1 MKRIKELVDSIENE
15 NHQELLKRRRDKYR
29 NKGRTTTSL
38 GHTEDHHVHHIAQ
51 TQSTS
56 NDGIVT
62 ANIEEYER
70 IQSVIAQMREDA
82 IMRVTVN
89 IENIPGDQPSRRW
102 QERQQSIKE
111 TWLKMRATVVKNYV
125 RNQGRSSEMLK

>member
-1 MKRIKELVDSIENE
+1 
-15 NHQELLKRRRDKYR
+15 
-29 NKGRTTTSL
+29 
-38 GHTEDHHVHHIAQ
+38 
-51 TQSTS
+51 
-56 NDGIVT
+56 
-62 ANIEEYER
+62 
-70 IQSVIAQMREDA
+70 MREDA